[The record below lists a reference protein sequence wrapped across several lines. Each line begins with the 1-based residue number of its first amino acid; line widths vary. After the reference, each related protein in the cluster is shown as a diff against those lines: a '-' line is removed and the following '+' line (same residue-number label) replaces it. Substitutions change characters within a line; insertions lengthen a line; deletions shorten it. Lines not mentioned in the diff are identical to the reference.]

1 MHDSTRAGGPR
12 VQRRTG
18 PLAGAVLALGV
29 VLVPGV
35 AAAAPAGTDLGQ
47 AQQAADAAAAQV
59 GQALTDLGDAQRAI
73 TSAHADA
80 EAARAR
86 HDQDVAAQQ
95 AAEAA
100 SATAAAAA
108 QQAER
113 QAATARAAVGAFA
126 RDSYMNATV
135 SPGLQ
140 ALVTSDDPGQVLER
154 AALLDAVGRNRAQVV
169 DQLTGAQQAATDAAT
184 AAQTALAD
192 STAAAQ
198 QAATDLTTAQQ
209 EEAAARQAAADL
221 EARQAAVQAQLEQA
235 REAVVTLQAQQA
247 PAPAPTSAPTPAPPA
262 APTRSTPSAPTPSAP
277 APAPPPV
284 SPPVSPPF
292 SGAHDWDAVA
302 RCESGGNWSINTGN
316 GYYGGLQFSAS
327 TWAAFG
333 GTAYAA
339 RADLAS
345 REQQIAVG
353 EAVLADQGK
362 GAWPTCGRGL

>member
-18 PLAGAVLALGV
+18 RLAGAVLAGALGV
-29 VLVPGV
+29 VLVPGL
-35 AAAAPAGTDLGQ
+35 AAAAPAGTELGQ

-59 GQALTDLGDAQRAI
+59 GQALTELGDAQQAI
-73 TSAHADA
+73 TSAHAEA

-100 SATAAAAA
+100 AAVAAATA
-108 QQAER
+108 QQAEQ

-154 AALLDAVGRNRAQVV
+154 AALLHAVGRNRAQVV
-169 DQLTGAQQAATDAAT
+169 DQLTGTQQAAADAAT

-198 QAATDLTTAQQ
+198 QAAADLTTAQQ
-209 EEAAARQAAADL
+209 EEAGARQAAADL

-247 PAPAPTSAPTPAPPA
+247 PPPAPAPAPPA
-262 APTRSTPSAPTPSAP
+262 APTRSTPSAPTRSAPTPTP

-284 SPPVSPPF
+284 

-316 GYYGGLQFSAS
+316 GYYGGLQFSAG

-333 GTAYAA
+333 GTGYAA

-353 EAVLADQGK
+353 EAVLDEQGK